1 MSVIITPP
9 EVERRPKR
17 PGENDG
23 GHGRRPPNNRDLKRT
38 GGGGD
43 NDGWSGPYGPN
54 RRPGSRL
61 RTYRFNLFLI
71 LCAVGMFFAGIVIV
85 FFSTRGAEHIDAYN
99 HYVRT
104 WLPTRL
110 PPILWI
116 NTAVLLVSSATIEVA
131 RRRMFHPI
139 DAMEE
144 WFGLGKPISRRALPW
159 LLATLV
165 LGVAFV
171 AGQLEAWRQ
180 IFAQSGPYRSSS
192 ANLFYVI
199 TGFHA
204 LHLMAGMAALV
215 VAIRGLYSFKSIENR
230 QIMVDCTAWYW
241 HSMGVLWI
249 ALFALLLG
257 CQ

>member
-1 MSVIITPP
+1 MPVIITPP
-9 EVERRPKR
+9 EIERRPR
-17 PGENDG
+17 RLGENDS
-23 GHGRRPPNNRDLKRT
+23 GHGRRPPNDRDLKRT

-43 NDGWSGPYGPN
+43 NDGWDGGYVSN

-61 RTYRFNLFLI
+61 RTHRFNLFLI
-71 LCAVGMFFAGIVIV
+71 LCAVAMFFAVIVIA
-85 FFSTRGAEHIDAYN
+85 FFVTRRAVHIDAYN
-99 HYVRT
+99 HEVRT

-116 NTAVLLVSSATIEVA
+116 NTAILLVSSTTIEVA

-144 WFGLGKPISRRALPW
+144 WLGLGKPIARRTLPW

-165 LGVAFV
+165 LGIAFV
-171 AGQLEAWRQ
+171 AGQLNAWDQ
-180 IFAQSGPYRSSS
+180 LSMQSAPYHSSS
-192 ANLFYVI
+192 TSLFYII
-199 TGFHA
+199 TGAHA
-204 LHLMAGMAALV
+204 AHLLAGIVGLII
-215 VAIRGLYSFKSIENR
+215 AIRGLYSFRSVENR

-249 ALFALLLG
+249 ALFALLLL

>member
-1 MSVIITPP
+1 MPVIITPP
-9 EVERRPKR
+9 EIERRPKR

-23 GHGRRPPNNRDLKRT
+23 SHGRRPPNGRDLKRT

-43 NDGWSGPYGPN
+43 NDGWSGPCGPN

-71 LCAVGMFFAGIVIV
+71 LCAVVMFFAGIVSV
-85 FFSTRGAEHIDAYN
+85 FFATRGAAHIDAYN
-99 HYVRT
+99 HYVST
-104 WLPTRL
+104 WLPTKL

-116 NTAVLLVSSATIEVA
+116 NTAILLVSSVTIEVA

-144 WFGLGKPISRRALPW
+144 WLGLGKPISRRALPW

-165 LGVAFV
+165 LGIAFV
-171 AGQLEAWRQ
+171 AGQLNAWDQ
-180 IFAQSGPYRSSS
+180 LSMQSAPYRSTSTG
-192 ANLFYVI
+192 LFYII
-199 TGFHA
+199 TGAHA
-204 LHLMAGMAALV
+204 LHLVAGIVGLI
-215 VAIRGLYSFKSIENR
+215 VAIRGLYTFKSIENR
-230 QIMVDCTAWYW
+230 QIMVDCAAWYW

-249 ALFALLLG
+249 ALFALLLL